1 MAYKKPSVPSV
12 HFPAFLESMPE
23 LSGKTFVITGTTS
36 GTGKVAAQALAS
48 KGGRVLMLNRTSER
62 SEAIQASLGEA
73 FPGGQVST
81 VECDL
86 QSFSSVRKACDQ
98 VREQCAESGIFALIN
113 NAGIM
118 AMPDEATE
126 DGFDTQMQT
135 NHLSHFL
142 LTKELFPLL
151 EKAAEQHGEARV
163 VNHSSMA
170 RKGVKKL
177 EAKYLEANGGNLG
190 GNGASMF
197 LSGARW
203 KRYAQTKLA
212 NAAFTAALHH
222 RLREKDSKVKSLVA
236 HPGWANTELQVTTN
250 KAGGM
255 SSWTSL
261 LARWVSQ
268 SEEDGTMGIL
278 SCAVLPEA
286 ECGKFYGPGMGL
298 TASKGEAKAY
308 DLEKQYD
315 NPETLAMIWE
325 KSCAAIGAE
334 FEFGS

>member
-1 MAYKKPSVPSV
+1 MAYKKPKVPTV
-12 HFPAFLESMPE
+12 HFSAFLNRLPD
-23 LSGKTFVITGTTS
+23 LTGKVFVVTGTTS
-36 GTGKVAAQALAS
+36 GTGKIAAHALAS
-48 KGGRVLMLNRTSER
+48 KGGRVIMLNRISER
-62 SEAIQASLGEA
+62 ADAIQAAMTEA
-73 FPGGQVST
+73 YPDGRVCT

-86 QSFSSVRKACDQ
+86 QSFSSVRMACMEIRSKVSD
-98 VREQCAESGIFALIN
+98 SGIYALLN

-118 AMPDEATE
+118 AMPDQATV

-151 EKAAEQHGEARV
+151 EKAAEQHGDARV

-190 GNGASMF
+190 GNGASMV

-250 KAGGM
+250 KAGGL
-255 SSWTSL
+255 SSWTSIF
-261 LARWVSQ
+261 ARWVSQ
-268 SEEDGTMGIL
+268 SEEDGTLGIL

-298 TASKGEAKAY
+298 TAAKGEAKAY

-325 KSCAAIGAE
+325 KSCAAIGE
-334 FEFGS
+334 DFEIGG